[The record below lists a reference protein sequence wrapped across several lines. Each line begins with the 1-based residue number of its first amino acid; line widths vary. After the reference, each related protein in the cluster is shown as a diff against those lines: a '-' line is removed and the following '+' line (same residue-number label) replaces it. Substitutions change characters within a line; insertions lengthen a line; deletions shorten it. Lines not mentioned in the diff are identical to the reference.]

1 MAGDWTDRIVGAR
14 MAADREFED
23 RVEASQFSRQEWG
36 LIMTA
41 TEFEIEHP
49 GDPDRARLVGNTE
62 KLPSVAPELERIAEE
77 GPRGAPGGGQ
87 GGSDGGSSGGGVLGS
102 IKDALG
108 VGGGGSSFDDS
119 KMAAAESLVAEYTD
133 RLQQHLEDNGRWD
146 EVREAAQHGERD
158 E

>member
-1 MAGDWTDRIVGAR
+1 MTADWTNRIVGAR

-23 RVEASQFSRQEWG
+23 RVQHSEFSRQEWG

-49 GDPDRARLVGNTE
+49 DDPERARLVGNTE

-77 GPRGAPGGGQ
+77 GRGGPAGADARD
-87 GGSDGGSSGGGVLGS
+87 DGGGGVLGS

-108 VGGGGSSFDDS
+108 MGGGGESFDES
-119 KMAAAESLVAEYTD
+119 KVQAAESLVDDYTD
-133 RLQQHLEDNGRWD
+133 RLQQHLEDNGRWE
-146 EVREAAQHGERD
+146 EVRRAASDVDANRD
-158 E
+158 